1 MISLMIHEYFP
12 HIAIINLKKRTDR
25 LELATKTLDD
35 IGINY
40 EVWEAT
46 ENEQYPCRGLVDS
59 MQRYFRKVLSEGGER
74 CLVFEDDIV
83 NLFPAETVPQRTIEK
98 CIQQLPD
105 DWDLFYLG
113 CNPVFGFENFY
124 SENLLPLKIAYAT
137 HAVAYSKRAMEFII
151 AKEIKEPIDNFIV
164 REFQPTAKCY
174 ASYPMIF
181 SQRPDYSDIGKAF
194 TDWRNFL
201 EVRFNAEVKK
211 IQQIMAEK

>member
-1 MISLMIHEYFP
+1 MIHEYFS
-12 HIAIINLKKRTDR
+12 HIAIVNLRKREDR
-25 LELATKTLDD
+25 RELATKTLDD

-59 MQRYFRKVLSEGGER
+59 IQRYFRKVLSEGGDK
-74 CLVFEDDIV
+74 CLVFEDDII
-83 NLFPAETVPQRTIEK
+83 NLLQGETVPRETIEN
-98 CIQQLPD
+98 CIQQLPQ

-113 CNPVFGFENFY
+113 CNPVFGFEKFY
-124 SENLLPLKIAYAT
+124 SANLLPLRIAYAT

-151 AKEIKEPIDNFIV
+151 SRNIEEPIDNFIV

-181 SQRPDYSDIGKAF
+181 SQRPNFSNIGNAF
-194 TDWRNFL
+194 TDWRPFL
-201 EVRFNAEVKK
+201 EIRFNAEV
-211 IQQIMAEK
+211 EKLIKNGARP